1 VRITASNHVKV
12 LDFGIAKALSLSRK
26 VTRNDFGSVAYLSP
40 ERLESGE
47 VDGYA
52 DYWAVGVLL
61 YEMVR
66 GTPPFQAPDTRR
78 LERQILSRLPPPAL
92 AGRCPI
98 GMQAVVAKLL
108 GPAPAD
114 RYETAEA
121 IRQDLEH
128 ITSGDLTRAEQEG
141 WPDRAGDEQATRR
154 TRSAGDAGDQVTRR
168 TSSPDETPAPPAS
181 GPADVVSP
189 VPPADS
195 PAASYVT
202 SGLPAPPASSGSPAL
217 SAPSGSSR
225 TTGAPGADAGA
236 TQGERSSRP
245 ATKGRSTRRFLRLA
259 VLVFVLGI
267 VGNEILVATAAGRVA
282 RFVPTRELGQLA
294 DVWDQY
300 NELSLRSYLHL
311 GTRSLG
317 RALAQQT
324 GNLAEA
330 VIADYRTPLPTV
342 REAQWT
348 MARDAL
354 ARAVA
359 VAPGNRQLRAAL
371 RYCEGHLHRIN
382 GDARK
387 GRKQG
392 AAAQREFTDAVAAFR
407 EAAELR
413 PQWPD
418 PFLGLMRTFIYG
430 LEDVDR
436 GADALNQ
443 AQEYGYTLGD
453 RETAQLGDGYRA
465 RADTLARRARQ
476 LGNLSQ
482 EREYLARA
490 AEAYRQA
497 LTYYAKAADF
507 AGVPATI
514 GLTQRGLSQVER
526 RLAELSQPAGEN
538 GAGPGA
544 IPNHSSTAFRAE
556 AIPWA

>member
-1 VRITASNHVKV
+1 M
-12 LDFGIAKALSLSRK
+12 LF
-26 VTRNDFGSVAYLSP
+26 
-40 ERLESGE
+40 
-47 VDGYA
+47 
-52 DYWAVGVLL
+52 
-61 YEMVR
+61 
-66 GTPPFQAPDTRR
+66 
-78 LERQILSRLPPPAL
+78 
-92 AGRCPI
+92 
-98 GMQAVVAKLL
+98 
-108 GPAPAD
+108 
-114 RYETAEA
+114 
-121 IRQDLEH
+121 
-128 ITSGDLTRAEQEG
+128 
-141 WPDRAGDEQATRR
+141 
-154 TRSAGDAGDQVTRR
+154 
-168 TSSPDETPAPPAS
+168 
-181 GPADVVSP
+181 
-189 VPPADS
+189 
-195 PAASYVT
+195 
-202 SGLPAPPASSGSPAL
+202 
-217 SAPSGSSR
+217 
-225 TTGAPGADAGA
+225 
-236 TQGERSSRP
+236 
-245 ATKGRSTRRFLRLA
+245 
-259 VLVFVLGI
+259 FVLGI

-317 RALAQQT
+317 RSLTQQT
-324 GNLAEA
+324 ANLAER

-342 REAQWT
+342 REAQWS

-371 RYCEGHLHRIN
+371 RYCDGHLHRIN

-387 GRKQG
+387 SRKQG
-392 AAAQREFTDAVAAFR
+392 AAAQREFTEAVAAFR

-413 PQWPD
+413 PKWPD

-443 AQEYGYTLGD
+443 AQQYGYALGE

-476 LGNLSQ
+476 LGDLSQ
-482 EREYLARA
+482 ERDYLARA

-538 GAGPGA
+538 GASPGT
-544 IPNHSSTAFRAE
+544 IPNHSSTAFLAE
-556 AIPWA
+556 GIPWA